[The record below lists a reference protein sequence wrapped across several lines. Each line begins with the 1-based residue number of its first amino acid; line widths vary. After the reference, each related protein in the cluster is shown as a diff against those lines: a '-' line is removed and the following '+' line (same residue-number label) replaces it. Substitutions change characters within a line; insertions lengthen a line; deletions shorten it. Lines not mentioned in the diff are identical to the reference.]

1 MNYLNTAVI
10 NTPVPAVRR
19 RKQTYEVG
27 GTGGNA
33 EWQHLYVGGGGDPY
47 PPMPDLGGGLH
58 SLPGV
63 ENWFDPLGLPRPIA
77 AVEQQQQQQVPFAA
91 NVGVAAEG
99 LVALKKPPASSSAR
113 VSRKKSTA
121 SSTRARTPKPTRKSS
136 GGYRTPAKPIASVTT
151 TTTTTTAPGRTPA
164 PDIGPDWTVDRV
176 PRSDYKE
183 NKAKGNTRH
192 GQFYKYWYSPWGH
205 KFKTLIEVKLFQDAL
220 KRLEGGDHEGNEDI
234 ARETVK
240 LAAEA
245 KVENGGT
252 RMVLTDA
259 IIEDAISKAE
269 GGDLDKAR
277 GHVVIVKRNCSVLGC
292 TRHRKS
298 GGMCRK
304 HHEEEKK
311 KSAATDIAATSS
323 RRSRSCPPCRPGT
336 IFEVNRNISPLSR
349 PFLPPTD
356 ADHPPTVPT
365 RTDDD
370 ELVAATTDT
379 NELGTDDTSDQGGGY
394 FDDSDESYN
403 DISPLPDDGSPLANA
418 NANGTDDAQEIV
430 LIDSDFL
437 RLINKIPKLPNTD
450 GVPLEDL
457 TVSSTGSNF
466 EVKATPPPSP
476 TLSEIA
482 ALSDTEPSP
491 PLKGSPLKDFSNGS
505 AETLIIEDRAYS
517 DAINGPISEYC
528 QQFDWVDEESNNLAW
543 NRLDWGDIEG
553 TPTPGKKTPTARSW
567 KGMIIAKES
576 GGRLIQLN
584 RLDTPAPSGTP
595 ALPRIRGGDPRRQS
609 LGSLLGDVV
618 VASTPPRRRRSTRIS
633 TAL

>member
-1 MNYLNTAVI
+1 MNCLNTAVI

-234 ARETVK
+234 AREMVK
-240 LAAEA
+240 LAAET

-252 RMVLTDA
+252 SMVLTDA
-259 IIEDAISKAE
+259 ITEDAISKAE

-277 GHVVIVKRNCSVLGC
+277 GHVIIVKRNCSVSGC

-304 HHEEEKK
+304 HHEEEKT
-311 KSAATDIAATSS
+311 KSAATDVAATSS
-323 RRSRSCPPCRPGT
+323 RRSLSCPPCRPGT
-336 IFEVNRNISPLSR
+336 TGIFEVNRNISPLSR
-349 PFLPPTD
+349 PFLD
-356 ADHPPTVPT
+356 ADHPATIPTD
-365 RTDDD
+365 DDD

-379 NELGTDDTSDQGGGY
+379 NDQGGGGY
-394 FDDSDESYN
+394 FDSDESY
-403 DISPLPDDGSPLANA
+403 DDAFPLSDEGSPLANA
-418 NANGTDDAQEIV
+418 NANDPVAAQEIV

-457 TVSSTGSNF
+457 TVSSTGSSF
-466 EVKATPPPSP
+466 EV
-476 TLSEIA
+476 
-482 ALSDTEPSP
+482 
-491 PLKGSPLKDFSNGS
+491 
-505 AETLIIEDRAYS
+505 
-517 DAINGPISEYC
+517 
-528 QQFDWVDEESNNLAW
+528 
-543 NRLDWGDIEG
+543 
-553 TPTPGKKTPTARSW
+553 
-567 KGMIIAKES
+567 
-576 GGRLIQLN
+576 
-584 RLDTPAPSGTP
+584 
-595 ALPRIRGGDPRRQS
+595 RI
-609 LGSLLGDVV
+609 
-618 VASTPPRRRRSTRIS
+618 
-633 TAL
+633 

>member
-1 MNYLNTAVI
+1 MNYITPAVI
-10 NTPVPAVRR
+10 NTPAPAARR
-19 RKQTYEVG
+19 QKQTYEVG
-27 GTGGNA
+27 GTGGIA
-33 EWQHLYVGGGGDPY
+33 EHSYY
-47 PPMPDLGGGLH
+47 PPMPDLGGGQIH
-58 SLPGV
+58 SLPSV

-77 AVEQQQQQQVPFAA
+77 AVEQQMQQQVPFAA

-99 LVALKKPPASSSAR
+99 LVALKKPPAPSSSAR

-151 TTTTTTAPGRTPA
+151 TTNTATTPGRTPA

-183 NKAKGNTRH
+183 NKEKGNTRH

-205 KFKTLIEVKLFQDAL
+205 KFKTLIEVKLFRDAL

-234 ARETVK
+234 AREMVK

-245 KVENGGT
+245 KVDNGCT

-259 IIEDAISKAE
+259 ITEDAISKAE
-269 GGDLDKAR
+269 GRDLDKAR
-277 GHVVIVKRNCSVLGC
+277 GHVIIVKRNCSVSGC

-311 KSAATDIAATSS
+311 KSTATDTDIAATSS

-336 IFEVNRNISPLSR
+336 IFEEVNRNISPLSR

-356 ADHPPTVPT
+356 TDTDHPPTVPT
-365 RTDDD
+365 DDD
-370 ELVAATTDT
+370 EL
-379 NELGTDDTSDQGGGY
+379 DDTSDQDGGGGY
-394 FDDSDESYN
+394 FDSDESY
-403 DISPLPDDGSPLANA
+403 DDAFPLSDDGSPLGNA
-418 NANGTDDAQEIV
+418 NANDTVAAQEIV

-466 EVKATPPPSP
+466 EVKATQPPSP
-476 TLSEIA
+476 TLTEIA

-491 PLKGSPLKDFSNGS
+491 FQRSNGS
-505 AETLIIEDRAYS
+505 AEKLIIEDKAYI

-528 QQFDWVDEESNNLAW
+528 QQLDWVDEESNNLAW

-567 KGMIIAKES
+567 KEMALKKS
-576 GGRLIQLN
+576 GGRLN
-584 RLDTPAPSGTP
+584 RLDTPAPSGTR
-595 ALPRIRGGDPRRQS
+595 RIRGGARGQQS
-609 LGSLLGDVV
+609 LDSLLGDVV
-618 VASTPPRRRRSTRIS
+618 DVSTPPRRRRSTRTS